1 LPVLG
6 DLREDRAV
14 NVIKVD
20 KKTTSG
26 EWPAI
31 GKMLSLS
38 RESVFYLEGLK

>member
-1 LPVLG
+1 LPVLEH
-6 DLREDRAV
+6 LREDRVV

-20 KKTTSG
+20 KKTISG

-31 GKMLSLS
+31 SKMLSLS